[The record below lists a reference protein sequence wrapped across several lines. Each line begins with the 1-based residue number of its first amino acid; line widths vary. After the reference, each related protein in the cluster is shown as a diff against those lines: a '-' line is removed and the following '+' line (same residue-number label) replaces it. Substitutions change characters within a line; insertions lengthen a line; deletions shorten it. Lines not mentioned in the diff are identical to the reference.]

1 MKTKLTTYAVFHF
14 VLNRGEGYDGAFLL
28 HQCKTLQEAR
38 NKLSDTLTD
47 YNKYGVN
54 IIDYE
59 DFIDND
65 EAQKLI
71 LEDNNILA
79 IAKVEINLIDPTEAT
94 LKIDGDQVCKI
105 NYELKGRAYR
115 AMRETMA
122 TNNIDYVIRAEV
134 NQTFTTRVRKY
145 VIFYLFGDR
154 ERHEL

>member
-1 MKTKLTTYAVFHF
+1 MKTNLTTYAVFHF
-14 VLNRGEGYDGAFLL
+14 ILNRGEGYDGAFLL

-47 YNKYGVN
+47 YNRYGVN

-65 EAQKLI
+65 KAQKLI
-71 LEDNNILA
+71 LEDHNLLA
-79 IAKVEINLIDPTEAT
+79 IAKVEINLNNPMEGT
-94 LKIDGDQVCKI
+94 LKIDGDEVCKV
-105 NYELKGRAYR
+105 NYEVKGRAYR
-115 AMRETMA
+115 AMREAMA

-134 NQTFTTRVRKY
+134 NQTFTTQVRRY
-145 VIFYLFGDR
+145 VMFYLYGAR